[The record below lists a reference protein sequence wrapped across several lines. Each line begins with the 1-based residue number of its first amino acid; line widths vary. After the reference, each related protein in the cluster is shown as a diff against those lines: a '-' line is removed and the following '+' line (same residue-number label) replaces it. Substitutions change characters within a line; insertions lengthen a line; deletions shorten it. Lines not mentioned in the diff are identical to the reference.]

1 MSRSML
7 LACLVLLCLGGAPA
21 VARQLPPP
29 AAPVIL
35 TVGGTIGNTNEAGAA
50 SLGRA
55 DLEALPQAAIAT
67 ATPWTKGVR
76 RFEGVRLSDLL
87 AHLGAE
93 GKTLKAT
100 ALNDYKVEVP
110 LADAERFGVLVAMR
124 IDGEPMTVRD
134 KGPLWLIYPLD
145 DLPAAERPLAQTRMI
160 WQLRSLRVE

>member
-1 MSRSML
+1 MSRPL
-7 LACLVLLCLGGAPA
+7 VLACLVLLSLGGAPA
-21 VARQLPPP
+21 GARQLPPP
-29 AAPVIL
+29 ADPVIL
-35 TVGGTIGNTNEAGAA
+35 TVDGTIGNTNDAGVA

-55 DLEALPQAAIAT
+55 DLEALPQAVVTT

-87 AHLGAE
+87 AHLDAG
-93 GKTLKAT
+93 GKTLKAV

-110 LADAERFGVLVAMR
+110 VADAERFGVLVALR
-124 IDGEPMTVRD
+124 VDGEPMTVRD